1 MWDNCCRRSGS
12 ASDLSRDTVDAYSPI
27 NRSDSPL
34 AQVNIKHVKYLI
46 ICNPVLS
53 NFDSSYLKLVNYL
66 SSQTNIF
73 YFGLAE
79 LLDLPRIFIYI
90 FLLFTIYL
98 NNILYFNYKIMYYI
112 VLYNK

>member
-34 AQVNIKHVKYLI
+34 AQVNIKDVKYLI

-73 YFGLAE
+73 LFWSCRVTRLTPYIYLH
-79 LLDLPRIFIYI
+79 IFIVYY
-90 FLLFTIYL
+90 LF
-98 NNILYFNYKIMYYI
+98 K
-112 VLYNK
+112 

>member
-46 ICNPVLS
+46 ICNPVQS
-53 NFDSSYLKLVNYL
+53 NYDSSYLKFINYL
-66 SSQTNIF
+66 SSKTNIF
-73 YFGLAE
+73 YFGLTE
-79 LLDLPRIFIYI
+79 LLDLLTPYIYLHIFIVY
-90 FLLFTIYL
+90 YL
-98 NNILYFNYKIMYYI
+98 
-112 VLYNK
+112 